1 MEQPFFDSKKII
13 PTLSSLLI
21 VKKYFQSIFA
31 FSPSCPS
38 NVATGPQV
46 VFHFLYSG
54 VWIMG
59 SIVSFHICLLLIILF
74 PICLFL
80 WHAVFERVTKNAV
93 CGLWAWRS
101 KLNLVGGHINV
112 FTGEWTQKVQSI
124 YIYVCVCVCVCVMTF
139 FLFLLW
145 HYFFFQ
151 R

>member
-112 FTGEWTQKVQSI
+112 CFSYVYYTMSFNVMSWVIRLVICIICEVQWNDMASD
-124 YIYVCVCVCVCVMTF
+124 
-139 FLFLLW
+139 
-145 HYFFFQ
+145 
-151 R
+151 